1 MSKGY
6 LKRYVAP
13 KSWTLLRKTET
24 FVVRPNPG
32 AHPMEFGIP
41 IALLLR
47 QLGYAKTA
55 REIKKILNTKEIL
68 IDGRRVKDHRFPVG
82 FMDVLSIPVTKENFR
97 IILDYKGRLKLL
109 PIKNTA
115 EAGLKLCRINGKKVI
130 KKGKTQLNLS
140 GNRNLLVEKS
150 EYTPGDSLL
159 IEIPSQKIVQHIK
172 LENGSLIFIT
182 GGMHISSKGTVE
194 SVEGNKITYSANN
207 EKRNT
212 RKEYTFVIGKE
223 KELISLS

>member
-32 AHPMEFGIP
+32 AHPLKFGMP

-47 QLGYAKTA
+47 QLGYAKTT

-68 IDGRRVKDHRFPVG
+68 VDNRRVKDHRFPVG
-82 FMDVLSIPVTKENFR
+82 FMDVLSIPVTKESFR
-97 IILDYKGRLKLL
+97 VILDYKGRLKLL
-109 PIKNTA
+109 PIKNVA

-130 KKGKTQLNLS
+130 KKGKIQLNMS
-140 GNRNLLVEKS
+140 GNRNLLVEKC
-150 EYTPGDSLL
+150 EYVPGDSLL
-159 IEIPSQKIVQHIK
+159 IDLPSQKIVQHIK
-172 LENGSLIFIT
+172 LENGALIFIT
-182 GGMHISSKGTVE
+182 GGTRVSSKGVVE
-194 SVEGNKITYSANN
+194 SIEGNKVTYSAGK

-212 RKEYTFVIGKE
+212 RKEYVFVIGKD
-223 KELISLS
+223 KELISLN